1 MVKRRTRYEIYADL
15 LDIVAR
21 RGSCRLTRASY
32 GANLPVDRAKTSLK
46 FLASRGFVKEDSSND
61 STTYRITKRG
71 LEYLETF
78 KQMQKLFAALNEQI
92 LPKAVPPHIR
102 TVPSRARVQVKLGID
117 AREVK
122 ISEDVAWGIEVQNV
136 GESPIALT
144 KVEELF
150 PASYEL
156 VRKPDYSHFE
166 GTYLNLNEREVS
178 PHSVEEIRV
187 VLKSY
192 SKGEFVLR
200 PRVLYLDANEEEH
213 VGVPDPVG
221 IKILAADRPD
231 RVGTG
236 FKDLDDL
243 LLGGLPRNYAV
254 LLTALS
260 CDERDLLVKKFL
272 ERGVRVSQTTFYL
285 TIEASG
291 VKPLVEDFQSNF
303 FLFLCNPQADKI
315 VGNLSNVFKLKGVEN
330 LTDINISLTSA
341 FRRLGED
348 SSRPRRICID
358 IVSDVL
364 LQHHS
369 VNTRR
374 WLSGLIP
381 ELRSRGFTTLAV
393 VNPNMHP
400 PQEVQAILDLF
411 EGEINIWEG
420 ETKRGSKRYLRIR
433 KMYGQRYLESEMP
446 LKKERLQGRG
456 LDSPDRSR

>member
-1 MVKRRTRYEIYADL
+1 VAFLVKRRTRYEIYADL

-46 FLASRGFVKEDSSND
+46 FLASRGFVKENIVDD

-78 KQMQKLFAALNEQI
+78 QQMQKLFAALDEKIMPEVKPTQ
-92 LPKAVPPHIR
+92 KQME
-102 TVPSRARVQVKLGID
+102 PSRTRVQIKLGID

-122 ISEDVAWGIEVQNV
+122 ISEDMNWRIAIQNS
-136 GESPIALT
+136 GELPIALT
-144 KVEELF
+144 KVEDLF

-156 VRKPDYSHFE
+156 IQKPDYSHFE
-166 GTYLNLNEREVS
+166 GTYLNLNERQVD
-178 PHSVEEIRV
+178 PHSMEEIRV
-187 VLKSY
+187 ALKSY

-200 PRVLYLDANEEEH
+200 PRVLYLDENEEEL
-213 VGVPDPVG
+213 VCVPDPVG
-221 IKILAADRPD
+221 IKIIEADRPD
-231 RVGTG
+231 RVSTG

-243 LLGGLPRNYAV
+243 LLGGLPQNYAV
-254 LLTALS
+254 LLTSLS

-272 ERGVRVSQTTFYL
+272 ERGVSDDQTTFHI

-291 VKPLVEDFQSNF
+291 VKTLVEDFQSNF

-315 VGNLSNVFKLKGVEN
+315 IGNLSNVFKLKGVEN
-330 LTDINISLTSA
+330 LTDINIALTSA
-341 FRRLGED
+341 FRKLDKTATRA
-348 SSRPRRICID
+348 RRICID

-393 VNPNMHP
+393 VNPKMHP

-420 ETKRGSKRYLRIR
+420 KTKKGSKRYLRIK
-433 KMYGQRYLESEMP
+433 KMYSQRYLESEMP
-446 LKKERLQGRG
+446 LEKERLQGEG
-456 LDSPDRSR
+456 